1 MGPIYWDPIHDV
13 CSVAR
18 GTWFYKDT
26 MMPVES
32 NVANQIEEGY
42 EYLKPWTTTYADE
55 LNSCLEIGAEAEM
68 KIVYRLWPVVE
79 SSGEVRS
86 STAHGRISSLK
97 PLAVKSEPDYQT
109 MNPPSIKNFENK
121 AAGYLDG
128 RDDPVRLHEK
138 CSLIFAN
145 ARDAQI
151 LRPSQLPS
159 VARGRR
165 PLAAIRKGRSV
176 GIPVVR
182 GYDYRA
188 WDKIHPRSKRAVAR
202 VSPRDST
209 SSLRMGSNMPE
220 RHNQCDACAAEEER
234 PKATDLV
241 LVIHGRVRLSSSC
254 IFLLTLS
261 ISIGQKLS
269 ERVESFHFTHAI
281 NAFRRQINMELEVE
295 DVRPWLRRDFGG
307 IMVLPVCI
315 HLVFYLS
322 SCLAELDKLAV
333 DLEIGR
339 RRP

>member
-68 KIVYRLWPVVE
+68 KIVYRLWPVFE
-79 SSGEVRS
+79 PSGEVRP
-86 STAHGRISSLK
+86 STAQSRTSVLK
-97 PLAVKSEPDYQT
+97 PLACKGEPDYQI
-109 MNPPSIKNFENK
+109 MNLPAIKNFENK
-121 AAGYLDG
+121 AAGFLDG
-128 RDDPVRLHEK
+128 RDDLVRLYEK
-138 CSLIFAN
+138 CSLIYAN
-145 ARDAQI
+145 TRDAQI

-188 WDKIHPRSKRAVAR
+188 WDKLHPRSKRAVTH
-202 VSPRDST
+202 VNPRDINT
-209 SSLRMGSNMPE
+209 NLRTDPNMPE
-220 RHNQCDACAAEEER
+220 RRNQCDACAAEEER

-241 LVIHGRVRLSSSC
+241 LVIHGQVRC
-254 IFLLTLS
+254 FHLT
-261 ISIGQKLS
+261 I
-269 ERVESFHFTHAI
+269 
-281 NAFRRQINMELEVE
+281 
-295 DVRPWLRRDFGG
+295 
-307 IMVLPVCI
+307 
-315 HLVFYLS
+315 VF
-322 SCLAELDKLAV
+322 
-333 DLEIGR
+333 
-339 RRP
+339 

>member
-68 KIVYRLWPVVE
+68 KIVYKLWPVVE
-79 SSGEVRS
+79 PSGEVRK
-86 STAHGRISSLK
+86 STAQGRMSLVK
-97 PLAVKSEPDYQT
+97 PLASKGEPDYQIMDLPT
-109 MNPPSIKNFENK
+109 IKYSENK
-121 AAGYLDG
+121 AAGVLDG
-128 RDDPVRLHEK
+128 REDPVRLYEK
-138 CSLIFAN
+138 CSLIYAN

-182 GYDYRA
+182 GYDYKA
-188 WDKIHPRSKRAVAR
+188 WEKIHPRSKRVVAH
-202 VSPRDST
+202 VNPRDST
-209 SSLRMGSNMPE
+209 GNLRTGPIMPE
-220 RHNQCDACAAEEER
+220 RRNQCDACAAEEER
-234 PKATDLV
+234 PKTTDLV
-241 LVIHGRVRLSSSC
+241 LVIHGQVR
-254 IFLLTLS
+254 
-261 ISIGQKLS
+261 
-269 ERVESFHFTHAI
+269 RFHHAI
-281 NAFRRQINMELEVE
+281 
-295 DVRPWLRRDFGG
+295 
-307 IMVLPVCI
+307 
-315 HLVFYLS
+315 VF
-322 SCLAELDKLAV
+322 
-333 DLEIGR
+333 
-339 RRP
+339 

>member
-68 KIVYRLWPVVE
+68 KIVYKLWPVVE
-79 SSGEVRS
+79 PSGEVRP
-86 STAHGRISSLK
+86 STAQGRMSLVK
-97 PLAVKSEPDYQT
+97 PLARKGELDYQI
-109 MNPPSIKNFENK
+109 MDLPAIKYSENK
-121 AAGYLDG
+121 AAGVLDG
-128 RDDPVRLHEK
+128 REDPVRLYEK
-138 CSLIFAN
+138 CSLIYAN

-188 WDKIHPRSKRAVAR
+188 WEKIHPRSKRAVAN
-202 VSPRDST
+202 VHPRDS
-209 SSLRMGSNMPE
+209 MGNLHTGPIMPE
-220 RHNQCDACAAEEER
+220 SRNQCDACAAEEER
-234 PKATDLV
+234 PKTTDLV
-241 LVIHGRVRLSSSC
+241 LVIHGQVRRFSSSNC
-254 IFLLTLS
+254 VLTLF
-261 ISIGQKLS
+261 IRIGQKLS

-295 DVRPWLRRDFGG
+295 EVRPWLRRDFGG

-315 HLVFYLS
+315 HPVCFAG
-322 SCLAELDKLAV
+322 SC
-333 DLEIGR
+333 
-339 RRP
+339 

>member
-32 NVANQIEEGY
+32 NVANHIEEGY

-79 SSGEVRS
+79 PSGEIRP
-86 STAHGRISSLK
+86 STAQSRKSLLK
-97 PLAVKSEPDYQT
+97 PMAFKGEPDYQI
-109 MNPPSIKNFENK
+109 MNPPAIKNSENK
-121 AAGYLDG
+121 AAGFLDG
-128 RDDPVRLHEK
+128 RDDPVRLYEK
-138 CSLIFAN
+138 CSLIYAN

-188 WDKIHPRSKRAVAR
+188 WDKLHPRSRRAVAH
-202 VSPRDST
+202 VSPRDSMGN
-209 SSLRMGSNMPE
+209 LRTGPNLPE
-220 RHNQCDACAAEEER
+220 RRNQCGACAAEEER

-241 LVIHGRVRLSSSC
+241 LVIHGQVRCSHL
-254 IFLLTLS
+254 
-261 ISIGQKLS
+261 
-269 ERVESFHFTHAI
+269 AI
-281 NAFRRQINMELEVE
+281 LF
-295 DVRPWLRRDFGG
+295 
-307 IMVLPVCI
+307 
-315 HLVFYLS
+315 
-322 SCLAELDKLAV
+322 
-333 DLEIGR
+333 
-339 RRP
+339 